1 MIHKKNIL
9 TIFLGILLT
18 SGYGSGA
25 IVDVNNVEDSYKKQ
39 FGMVTGDAGG
49 DGKAIG
55 ATSDT
60 FNTSEFGASNVSANQ
75 STNQPVYTNQAT
87 NQPASL
93 NQATNQPVY
102 ANQATNQPASL
113 NQATNQPVYANQA
126 TNQPA
131 SLNQATNQPVYANQV
146 TNQPASAIQ
155 QTSGQSASVNQQATD
170 TQANPLNRKTFLSS
184 VASGA
189 SNFATEFGKEVK
201 YELGNQMVSEI
212 KAKNAYNNRY
222 GYPRYNVNSGY
233 GRSPYGYGYNAN
245 NNAYYG
251 ANQGFYPGG
260 YYNQV
265 PVNANINSVAPI
277 FTSTRPVAGTVTYA
291 QPALNNLNMPPQS
304 QYIPAAINSNQV
316 ACPPPGINQQPTPNP
331 PASTKSDSWSMIYN
345 SLFGKSNDTSAN
357 DKTNG
362 CQQQTE
368 YPMNQSQQHQTTQQ
382 QIQLPPLKRRI
393 ELQPPCYQQQ
403 QSPIE
408 YAMMQ
413 QQAQAIQQQ
422 QALQPSVSPPSLSE
436 CQMIQQTA
444 QTQSQV
450 QPPTQ
455 QDEQGQ
461 FIQNSGQPSVAAE
474 LFNRQKRFNYPEIFP
489 EPLPFPL
496 DKVKSEMTL

>member
-75 STNQPVYTNQAT
+75 STNQPVYANQATNQPASLNQAT

-102 ANQATNQPASL
+102 ANQATNQPVYA

-131 SLNQATNQPVYANQV
+131 SLNQATNQP
-146 TNQPASAIQ
+146 
-155 QTSGQSASVNQQATD
+155 ASVNQQATD
-170 TQANPLNRKTFLSS
+170 TQANPLNKKTFLSS

-304 QYIPAAINSNQV
+304 QYIPAAINSNQF

-345 SLFGKSNDTSAN
+345 SLFGKSNDKSAN

-362 CQQQTE
+362 FQQQIE

-403 QSPIE
+403 QSPTE
-408 YAMMQ
+408 YAMM
-413 QQAQAIQQQ
+413 QAQAIQQQ